1 MKHLII
7 SLICLSVCA
16 FGHAQQSAVKPEANK
31 QDIEIVLR
39 NGKQYYQYVV
49 QPKETIYGLSKRF
62 HITQEEL
69 LAMNPFLNDGL
80 KIGHVLTIPV
90 RFEAPADATSAVPG
104 TEAAASS
111 AVPAAAAVPSTT
123 PAASAETAGAP
134 STTESPVAGETSA
147 ATAEDEEEG
156 NLYESDNEQIY
167 KVVKRRERLIEIA
180 HRYNV
185 DIDTLRQLN
194 PRIPN
199 ILRKGSMVILPSKE
213 VKALEEKVVKMEE
226 EISSSRDSIRHLL
239 DRIQHLTAQ
248 EDKSPK
254 KEISTALLLPFM
266 VGDTT
271 GISTERYVEFYEG
284 LLMAADTLKKSG
296 LSIHIEAYD
305 IGNTLYRTQYC
316 LKNND
321 LSKHDF
327 IIAAANADQLPY
339 LSQWCKDKQVK
350 LVLPFSSR
358 IAETESN
365 PYIYQVNAP
374 QSLINERILAIDTAK
389 FANKNI
395 ILLRTPNELNDEKA
409 QLFKAIRRQMIEHR
423 IAFHELVEYEGD
435 EDYPDTIAA
444 HLSDKQ
450 TNLIIPCACSLAEAN
465 RLISTVSGIINFL
478 PSSYKT
484 EVWGYP
490 EWIALN
496 KSNLPVLHNLNTTIY
511 GNYFANFNL
520 PNVREFQLH
529 YSLNF
534 GKDLMNTFPC
544 YAMMG
549 YDVMIQFAEMVSR
562 RQFDIEALQHDLQF
576 KQSHPE
582 SGWYNQN
589 VYLIRYQRN
598 LPISSSFI
606 Q

>member
-7 SLICLSVCA
+7 SLICLSVCV
-16 FGHAQQSAVKPEANK
+16 FGQAQQNV
-31 QDIEIVLR
+31 EIVVR

-62 HITQEEL
+62 HVTQEEL
-69 LAMNPFLNDGL
+69 LGMNPFLSEGL

-90 RFEAPADATSAVPG
+90 RVEAPAAN
-104 TEAAASS
+104 
-111 AVPAAAAVPSTT
+111 TT
-123 PAASAETAGAP
+123 PAASTAPAATTTSPAAPASPAVNAETANTA
-134 STTESPVAGETSA
+134 STAETPVASETTT
-147 ATAEDEEEG
+147 ATTDDEEEG
-156 NLYESDNEQIY
+156 NFYESNNEQIY

-180 HRYNV
+180 HRHHI
-185 DIDTLRQLN
+185 DIDTIRQLN

-199 ILRKGSMVILPSKE
+199 VLRKGSVVILPSKE
-213 VKALEEKVVKMEE
+213 VKVLEEKVVKMEE
-226 EISSSRDSIRHLL
+226 EISSSRDSIRQLL

-248 EDKSPK
+248 EDKSVK
-254 KEISTALLLPFM
+254 KEVSAALLMPFM
-266 VGDTT
+266 IGDTT
-271 GISTERYVEFYEG
+271 GVARERYVEFYEG

-296 LSIHIEAYD
+296 MSVHIEAYD
-305 IGNTLYRTQYC
+305 IGKTLYRTQYC

-327 IIAAANADQLPY
+327 IIAAANADQMPY
-339 LSQWCKDKQVK
+339 LSQWSKENKVK

-374 QSLINERILAIDTAK
+374 QSLINERILAVDTSK

-395 ILLRTPNELNDEKA
+395 ILLRTPQELNDEKG
-409 QLFKAIRRQMIEHR
+409 QLFKAIRRQLISHR
-423 IAFHELVEYEGD
+423 IPFHELIEYEGD
-435 EDYPDTIAA
+435 EDYADSIAA
-444 HLSDKQ
+444 HLSDQ
-450 TNLIIPCACSLAEAN
+450 QVNLVIPCACSLAEAN

-511 GNYFANFNL
+511 GNYFTNYNL
-520 PNVREFQLH
+520 DNVRDFQMH
-529 YSLNF
+529 YSLYF

-549 YDVMIQFAEMVSR
+549 YDVMIQFTEMASR
-562 RQFDIEALQHDLQF
+562 REFNIQTLQHEMDF
-576 KQSHPE
+576 KQTHPE
-582 SGWYNQN
+582 SGWYNQT
-589 VYLIRYQRN
+589 VYLIHYLRHS
-598 LPISSSFI
+598 PISSSFI
-606 Q
+606 K